1 MTRKFK
7 CLQKIHGPLGIA
19 GMHSKNPKEMP
30 QGLKLNS
37 FFFEKTVESKIL
49 NMETTLY

>member
-1 MTRKFK
+1 MTRNFK

-19 GMHSKNPKEMP
+19 GWHSKKPKEMP

-49 NMETTLY
+49 NMETTL

>member
-19 GMHSKNPKEMP
+19 GWHSKKPKEMP
-30 QGLKLNS
+30 QGLKLN
-37 FFFEKTVESKIL
+37 TVESKIL
-49 NMETTLY
+49 NIETTL

>member
-7 CLQKIHGPLGIA
+7 CLHEIHGPLGIA
-19 GMHSKNPKEMP
+19 GWHSKKPKEMP

-37 FFFEKTVESKIL
+37 FFFEKNVESKIL
-49 NMETTLY
+49 NIETTL

>member
-37 FFFEKTVESKIL
+37 FFRKNRRI
-49 NMETTLY
+49 

>member
-7 CLQKIHGPLGIA
+7 CLHEIHGPLGIA
-19 GMHSKNPKEMP
+19 GWHSKKPKEMP
-30 QGLKLNS
+30 QDLKLNS

-49 NMETTLY
+49 NMETTL